1 MDLLPV
7 GTLVRFVREW
17 IEASEAL
24 SDAWI
29 VGEVSNYSRSSAGH
43 QYFTLKDDRGSLRM
57 VLFRGDDRGV
67 PLANG
72 DSVFVHGR
80 VSVYEPR
87 GELQFICDFV
97 RPEGVGI
104 QAAQFAELRER
115 LEREGLFDVARK
127 RPLPAFPLR
136 IGLVTSPRGAALQ
149 DIRNV
154 LSRRWPMAELVLAP
168 AVVQGKTAPISVL
181 AALQRLAE
189 EDLDLAIVAR
199 GGGSSEDLAAFND
212 EAIAR
217 AVFAFP
223 VPVVS
228 GVGHDTDV
236 SIVDFVAD
244 VHAPTPSAAAERATP
259 NWLDVA
265 AHITRAERAMRDNF
279 RRQLRE
285 FDADVLD
292 WSDRMRRALPEPG
305 ELLANVARLLRG
317 MGLDATAA
325 HARAQAQCAGTAEK
339 LAALSPLS
347 TLERGYAIV
356 HLAEKRRVVRRIG
369 DVKPGARLTVSV
381 VDGAFSAEVS

>member
-1 MDLLPV
+1 
-7 GTLVRFVREW
+7 
-17 IEASEAL
+17 
-24 SDAWI
+24 
-29 VGEVSNYSRSSAGH
+29 
-43 QYFTLKDDRGSLRM
+43 
-57 VLFRGDDRGV
+57 
-67 PLANG
+67 
-72 DSVFVHGR
+72 
-80 VSVYEPR
+80 
-87 GELQFICDFV
+87 
-97 RPEGVGI
+97 
-104 QAAQFAELRER
+104 
-115 LEREGLFDVARK
+115 
-127 RPLPAFPLR
+127 
-136 IGLVTSPRGAALQ
+136 
-149 DIRNV
+149 
-154 LSRRWPMAELVLAP
+154 MAEVVLAP

-181 AALQRLAE
+181 AALRRLAE
-189 EDLDLAIVAR
+189 EELDLAIVAR

-259 NWLDVA
+259 NWIDIV

-292 WSDRMRRALPEPG
+292 WSDRMRRALPEPR

-325 HARAQAQCAGTAEK
+325 HARAEAQCAGTAEK

-356 HLAEKRRVVRRIG
+356 HLAEKRRVVRRVG